1 MQETSMR
8 MRYRLALAVV
18 CAASA
23 SLAHADWVVAQVAP
37 LTGATAVQSKAYAQG
52 MRLYFNEVNKS
63 GGVHGDRLRLVS
75 ADDRGSPEETVKQT
89 QRLLQEAKPVALAL
103 AGYFGNRNLQAL
115 LDSKLLEQASI
126 SLVGFHST
134 DMRVLKAPQLFS
146 TRAGLPEEVE
156 KIAKHLATLG
166 LTRLALVY
174 DERSEDEVKALTQL
188 VGSLVTAS
196 GGQLLAHV
204 PWKAGKQAQEAA
216 IDSLQRAEP
225 RAQAVLVVAS
235 SPASAAFLEAYRLEG
250 GAAQVY
256 ATSSADIEQLA
267 TRLPVELMR
276 GVSIAQVVPNPYR
289 STNRLNK
296 EFRDLLAKQP
306 KDEALSVSYPMME
319 GYVNAKV
326 LVEAMRRTQPLSSER
341 LADSLRSIQSL
352 DLGGYWVTFAR
363 GSQSGSRFVD
373 LSIVNAQGRVT
384 Q

>member
-89 QRLLQEAKPVALAL
+89 QRLLQEAKPVALA
-103 AGYFGNRNLQAL
+103 GYFGNRNLQAL

-174 DERSEDEVKALTQL
+174 DERSEDEAKALTQL
-188 VGSLVTAS
+188 VGGLATAS

-296 EFRDLLAKQP
+296 ELRDLLAKQP
-306 KDEALSVSYPMME
+306 KEEALSVSYPMME